1 MCLCFLWYLDRIDKG
16 QTEIK
21 RIEVWDENRT
31 WYYVQ
36 KDNGQLEEDT
46 SIEVNP
52 RPHITY
58 TKTGDDALY
67 YEGNGGY
74 GFIPFFRLDNSRKQ
88 VSGLKPVKDL
98 MVSVN
103 KRQIEVRKIHVAEE
117 KEVLRQL
124 KKIYEQAVND
134 CETRICEL
142 SMRTDMENLQSV
154 IWQRRYQEALKKR
167 LDSVLNS
174 LNTKSFTTI
183 ADYLTVC

>member
-58 TKTGDDALY
+58 TKTGVDALY

-124 KKIYEQAVND
+124 KKIYEQVVND
-134 CETRICEL
+134 CETRICKL
-142 SMRTDMENLQSV
+142 SMRMDMENLQSV
-154 IWQRRYQEALKKR
+154 I
-167 LDSVLNS
+167 
-174 LNTKSFTTI
+174 
-183 ADYLTVC
+183 